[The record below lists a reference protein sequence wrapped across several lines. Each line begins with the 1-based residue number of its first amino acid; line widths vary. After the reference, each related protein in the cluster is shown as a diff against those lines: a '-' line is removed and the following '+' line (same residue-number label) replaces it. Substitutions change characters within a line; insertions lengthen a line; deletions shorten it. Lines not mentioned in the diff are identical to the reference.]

1 MKDTDKK
8 PLTEDGYT
16 IESKTRLGIEHWKQ
30 VSLYLIIYDAVAVT
44 LAYFL
49 ALLLRFDFRFSMIP
63 EVYFKPWLYFAPIYV
78 VICIAVFSRFRLY
91 RSIWRFASFT
101 ELNRITQAT
110 ILTGV
115 LHIIGANIALRFA
128 VADTGYTVDRMPISY
143 CLGGALIQFV
153 LITGIR
159 FSYRF
164 VLLLRAS
171 RDHKG
176 SSRVMLVG
184 AGSAGQMILRDIRR
198 SEEIKEEVVCI
209 IDDNKNKWNRDVDG
223 VPVVGGRDSIIESAH
238 EYRVDKIYIAIPSI
252 SAKERKKI
260 IDICRETDCEIMNLP
275 GMYQLALGDVS
286 VNALKKVDVEDLL
299 GREPI
304 KMNSREVRDFLQD
317 KVVLITGGGGSIGS
331 ELCRQVAQA
340 PIKQLIIFDVYENNA
355 HAIKLELMDKY
366 PDLNLVT
373 LIGSVRNSRK
383 VKQVFHDYRPD
394 IVFHAAAHK
403 HVPLMED
410 SPCEAIK
417 NNVMGTY
424 YTAFAAMAYNCEKF
438 VLISTDKA
446 VNPVNIMGASKRL
459 CEMIVQSFAKK
470 IADGHAREI
479 PDMHTDANTFLA
491 KDDTGIADSNHVLVP
506 PEQPRTEFVAVR
518 FGNVLGSNGSVIP
531 RFREQIEKGG
541 PVTVT
546 HPDIIRYFMTI
557 PEAASLVLQAATF
570 GGGGRIFV
578 LDMGTPVKI
587 DDLARNMIRLS
598 GFKPDEDIQI
608 VYTGLRPGEKLFEE
622 RLMDEEGMTKT
633 SNKLIN
639 IGRPIPFDEDEFI
652 SRLPELFDAAYEDR
666 EDIRDIVE
674 GYISTYHPAGRHG
687 TTKKTEAYEKQMM
700 EMLQKKTEKL

>member
-1 MKDTDKK
+1 METADNRSTTKYRSIK
-8 PLTEDGYT
+8 
-16 IESKTRLGIEHWKQ
+16 HWQK
-30 VSLYLIIYDAVAVT
+30 VSFYLAIYDVIAVT
-44 LAYFL
+44 ASYFL
-49 ALLLRFDFRFSMIP
+49 ALLLRFDFAFSRIP
-63 EVYFKPWLYFAPIYV
+63 QMYLQPWEKFAPLYA
-78 VICIAVFSRFRLY
+78 VICIVVFWRLRLY

-101 ELNRITQAT
+101 ELQRITAAT
-110 ILTGV
+110 IVTTII
-115 LHIIGANIALRFA
+115 HIIGVTMTLNILAGDAGF
-128 VADTGYTVDRMPISY
+128 TTNRMPFSY
-143 CLGGALIQFV
+143 YIMGAVLQAF
-153 LITGIR
+153 LITAVR

-164 VLLLRAS
+164 ILLLRATRS
-171 RDHKG
+171 KK
-176 SSRVMLVG
+176 SAANIMIVG
-184 AGSAGQMILRDIRR
+184 AGAAGQLLLRDIRR
-198 SEEIKEEVVCI
+198 TKSLEEQVVCF

-223 VPVVGGRDSIIESAH
+223 VLVVGGRESIVSTVKSLN
-238 EYRVDKIYIAIPSI
+238 VDKVYVALPSI

-260 IDICRETDCEIMNLP
+260 IDICRQTDCEIKNLP

-286 VNALKKVDVEDLL
+286 VNSLKKVDVEDLL
-299 GREPI
+299 GREPV
-304 KMNSREVRDFLQD
+304 KMNSHEVRNFLTD

-340 PIKQLIIFDVYENNA
+340 PIRQLIIFDMYENNA
-355 HAIKLELMDKY
+355 HEIKLELMDKY
-366 PDLNLVT
+366 PDLNLET
-373 LIGSVRNSRK
+373 IIGSVRNSRK
-383 VKQVFHDYRPD
+383 VKHLFEEYRPD

-417 NNVMGTY
+417 NNVLGTY
-424 YTAFAAMAYNCEKF
+424 YTAYAAMAYNCEKF

-446 VNPVNIMGASKRL
+446 VNPVNVMGASKRI
-459 CEMIVQSFAKK
+459 CEMIIQTFAKK
-470 IADGHAREI
+470 LAADKADEL
-479 PDMHTDANTFLA
+479 PDMHA
-491 KDDTGIADSNHVLVP
+491 DTGTNREIHDKLEL
-506 PEQPRTEFVAVR
+506 PEHPRTEFCAVR

-598 GFKPDEDIQI
+598 GLKPDEDIQI
-608 VYTGLRPGEKLFEE
+608 IYTGLRPGEKLFEE

-639 IGRPIPFDEDEFI
+639 IGKPIPFDDDEFL
-652 SRLPELFDAAYEDR
+652 RDLPVLATAAYEDR
-666 EDIRDIVE
+666 EDIRDLIEDMVD
-674 GYISTYHPAGRHG
+674 TYHPAGRHG
-687 TTKKTEAYEKQMM
+687 TTKKTQAYEQQMM
-700 EMLQKKTEKL
+700 EMLAKKTAAL

>member
-1 MKDTDKK
+1 M
-8 PLTEDGYT
+8 
-16 IESKTRLGIEHWKQ
+16 SKTKKTKNGIFGLEHWMQ
-30 VSLYLIIYDAVAVT
+30 VSAYLVIYDAAAVT
-44 LAYFL
+44 LSYFL

-63 EVYFKPWLYFAPIYV
+63 LVYLQPWEYFAPLYAAL
-78 VICIAVFSRFRLY
+78 CILVFWRLRLY
-91 RSIWRFASFT
+91 RSIWRFASYT
-101 ELNRITQAT
+101 ELERITLAT
-110 ILTGV
+110 VVTAIIHAIGVTAVLNALT
-115 LHIIGANIALRFA
+115 
-128 VADTGYTVDRMPISY
+128 ADTMYTMSRMPLAY
-143 CLGGALIQFV
+143 YFLGPMIQFV
-153 LITGIR
+153 LITAVR

-164 VLLLRAS
+164 ILLLRSAKS
-171 RDHKG
+171 KTAIK
-176 SSRVMLVG
+176 SCAVYG
-184 AGSAGQMILRDIRR
+184 AGSAGQLLSRDIKRTKEM
-198 SEEIKEEVVCI
+198 EEQLVAIF
-209 IDDNKNKWNRDVDG
+209 DDNKNKWGRDIDG
-223 VPVVGGRDSIIESAH
+223 VPVVGGRDSVEEVVRRMSI
-238 EYRVDKIYIAIPSI
+238 DKIYIALPSI

-286 VNALKKVDVEDLL
+286 VNSLKKVDVEDLL
-299 GREPI
+299 GREPV
-304 KMNSREVRDFLQD
+304 KMNSKEVRSFLSG
-317 KVVLITGGGGSIGS
+317 KTVLITGGGGSIGS
-331 ELCRQVAQA
+331 ELCRQVAQV
-340 PIKQLIIFDVYENNA
+340 PDLKRLIIFDVYENNA

-366 PDLNLVT
+366 PDLDLVT

-383 VKQVFHDYRPD
+383 LKKVFHDYRPD

-410 SPCEAIK
+410 SPCESIK

-424 YTAFAAMAYNCEKF
+424 FTAYAAMAYNCEKF

-470 IADGHAREI
+470 IAEGKAREL
-479 PDMHTDANTFLA
+479 PDMHTDSSTFLVGEEACKNA
-491 KDDTGIADSNHVLVP
+491 KNYNIIP

-531 RFREQIEKGG
+531 RFREQIAKGG

-598 GFKPDEDIQI
+598 GFKPDIDIQV

-633 SNKLIN
+633 SNQLIN
-639 IGRPIPFDEDEFI
+639 IGRPIPFDEDEFVE
-652 SRLPELFDAAYEDR
+652 RLPELFDAAYEDR

-674 GYISTYHPAGRHG
+674 TFVSTYHPAGKHG
-687 TTKKTEAYEKQMM
+687 SEDKGEAYEQQMM
-700 EMLQKKTEKL
+700 EMLAKKTDRL

>member
-1 MKDTDKK
+1 METADNRSTTKYRSIK
-8 PLTEDGYT
+8 
-16 IESKTRLGIEHWKQ
+16 HWQK
-30 VSLYLIIYDAVAVT
+30 VSFYLAIYDVIAVT
-44 LAYFL
+44 ASYFL
-49 ALLLRFDFRFSMIP
+49 ALLLRFDFAFSRIP
-63 EVYFKPWLYFAPIYV
+63 QMYLQPWEKFAPLYA
-78 VICIAVFSRFRLY
+78 VICIVVFWRLRLY

-101 ELNRITQAT
+101 ELQQITAAT
-110 ILTGV
+110 IVTTII
-115 LHIIGANIALRFA
+115 HIIGVTMTLNILAGDAGF
-128 VADTGYTVDRMPISY
+128 TTNRMPFSY
-143 CLGGALIQFV
+143 YIMGAVLQAF
-153 LITGIR
+153 LITAVR

-164 VLLLRAS
+164 ILLLRATRS
-171 RDHKG
+171 KK
-176 SSRVMLVG
+176 SAANIMIVG
-184 AGSAGQMILRDIRR
+184 AGAAGQLLLRDIRR
-198 SEEIKEEVVCI
+198 TKSLEEQVVCF

-223 VPVVGGRDSIIESAH
+223 VLVVGGRESIVSTVKSLN
-238 EYRVDKIYIAIPSI
+238 VDKVYVALPSI

-260 IDICRETDCEIMNLP
+260 IDICRQTDCEIKNLP

-286 VNALKKVDVEDLL
+286 VNSLKKVDVEDLL
-299 GREPI
+299 GREPV
-304 KMNSREVRDFLQD
+304 KMNSHEVRNFLTD

-340 PIKQLIIFDVYENNA
+340 PIRQLIIFDMYENNA
-355 HAIKLELMDKY
+355 HEIKLELMDKY
-366 PDLNLVT
+366 PDLNLET
-373 LIGSVRNSRK
+373 IIGSVRNSRK
-383 VKQVFHDYRPD
+383 VKHLFEEYRPD

-417 NNVMGTY
+417 NNVLGTY
-424 YTAFAAMAYNCEKF
+424 YTAYAAIAYNCEKF

-446 VNPVNIMGASKRL
+446 VNPVNVMGASKRI
-459 CEMIVQSFAKK
+459 CEMIIQTFAKK
-470 IADGHAREI
+470 IAADKADEL
-479 PDMHTDANTFLA
+479 PDMHA
-491 KDDTGIADSNHVLVP
+491 DTGTNREIHDKLDL
-506 PEQPRTEFVAVR
+506 PEHPITEFCAVR

-598 GFKPDEDIQI
+598 GLKPDEDIQI
-608 VYTGLRPGEKLFEE
+608 IYTGLRPGEKLFEE

-639 IGRPIPFDEDEFI
+639 IGKPIPFDDDEFL
-652 SRLPELFDAAYEDR
+652 RDLPVLATAAYEDR
-666 EDIRDIVE
+666 EDIRDLIEDMVD
-674 GYISTYHPAGRHG
+674 TYHPAGRHG
-687 TTKKTEAYEKQMM
+687 TTKKTQAYEQQMM
-700 EMLQKKTEKL
+700 EMLAKKTAAL

>member
-1 MKDTDKK
+1 MDNTHNDNKRIIG
-8 PLTEDGYT
+8 L
-16 IESKTRLGIEHWKQ
+16 EHWMR
-30 VSLYLIIYDAVAVT
+30 VSIYLIVYDAIAVSIS
-44 LAYFL
+44 YFL
-49 ALLLRFDFRFSMIP
+49 ALLLRFDFSFSRIP
-63 EVYFKPWLYFAPIYV
+63 EVYLQSWEYFAPFYA
-78 VICIAVFSRFRLY
+78 VICIAVFWRLRLY

-101 ELNRITQAT
+101 ELERISIAT
-110 ILTGV
+110 VVTTII
-115 LHIIGANIALRFA
+115 HIIGVTISLHI
-128 VADTGYTVDRMPISY
+128 VVTGTQYTVDRMPFSY
-143 CLGGALIQFV
+143 YIMGAIFQAI
-153 LITGIR
+153 LITAVR

-164 VLLLRAS
+164 ILLLRAA
-171 RDHKG
+171 RTKKYAANI
-176 SSRVMLVG
+176 MIVG
-184 AGSAGQMILRDIRR
+184 AGAAGQILLRDIRR
-198 SEEIKEEVVCI
+198 TKSMEEQVVCF

-223 VPVVGGRDSIIESAH
+223 VLVVGGRESIVSSA
-238 EYRVDKIYIAIPSI
+238 RSLNVDKVYVALPSI

-260 IDICRETDCEIMNLP
+260 LDICRQTDCEIMNLP

-286 VNALKKVDVEDLL
+286 INSLKKVDVEDLL
-299 GREPI
+299 GREPV
-304 KMNSREVRDFLQD
+304 KMNSHEVRNFLQD

-331 ELCRQVAQA
+331 ELCRQVAKA
-340 PIKQLIIFDVYENNA
+340 PIKQLIIFDMYENNA
-355 HAIKLELMDKY
+355 HEIKLELMDKY
-366 PDLNLVT
+366 PDMNLET
-373 LIGSVRNSRK
+373 IIGSVRNSRK
-383 VKQVFHDYRPD
+383 VKHVFEEYRPD

-417 NNVMGTY
+417 NNVLGTY
-424 YTAFAAMAYNCEKF
+424 YTAYAAMAYNCEKF

-446 VNPVNIMGASKRL
+446 VNPVNVMGASKRI
-459 CEMIVQSFAKK
+459 CEMIIQTFAKK
-470 IADGHAREI
+470 ITAGKANELPDLHADTGTNREI
-479 PDMHTDANTFLA
+479 HDHLD
-491 KDDTGIADSNHVLVP
+491 I
-506 PEQPRTEFVAVR
+506 PENPRTEFCAVR

-598 GFKPDEDIQI
+598 GLKPDEDIQI

-633 SNKLIN
+633 SNRLIN
-639 IGRPIPFDEDEFI
+639 IGRPIPFDDDEFL
-652 SRLPELFDAAYEDR
+652 RDLPVLANAAYEDK
-666 EDIRDIVE
+666 ENIRD
-674 GYISTYHPAGRHG
+674 YIEDMVDTYHPAGRHG

-700 EMLQKKTEKL
+700 EMLQKKTERL